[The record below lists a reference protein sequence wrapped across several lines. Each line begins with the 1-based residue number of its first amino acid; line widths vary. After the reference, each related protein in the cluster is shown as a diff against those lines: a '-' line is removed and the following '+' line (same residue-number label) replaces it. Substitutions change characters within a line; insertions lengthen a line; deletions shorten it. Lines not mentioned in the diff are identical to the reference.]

1 MLRES
6 PSPSLAILPRIAVS
20 IFLLLKEGNLRR
32 KTESTDANAASS
44 RSHAVLTARVTKR
57 QRLGFEK
64 QTLEAK
70 LTLVDLAGS
79 EHASDTRNCGQQLK
93 ESANINT

>member
-1 MLRES
+1 M
-6 PSPSLAILPRIAVS
+6 IKKYVS
-20 IFLLLKEGNLRR
+20 TQGNQGDSSHVQEGNLRR

-44 RSHAVLTARVTKR
+44 RSHAVLTVQVTKR
-57 QRLGFEK
+57 QKLGFEK
-64 QTLEAK
+64 QTLQAK

-79 EHASDTRNCGQQLK
+79 ERASETRNRGQQLK

>member
-1 MLRES
+1 MLTQSEKTLIS
-6 PSPSLAILPRIAVS
+6 TSDVQ
-20 IFLLLKEGNLRR
+20 EGNSRR

-44 RSHAVLTARVTKR
+44 RSHAVLTALVTKR

-64 QTLEAK
+64 QTLQAK

-79 EHASDTRNCGQQLK
+79 ERASETSNRGQLLK